1 MTNSGSVAGWAAIVA
16 LAYAAAAQGA
26 SRPAVVELFT
36 SQGCS
41 SCPPADGLLGEL
53 AGRSEVLALAFHV
66 DYWDEL
72 GWRDRFELPQSS
84 QRQSQYARQL
94 GLASVYTPQLL
105 IDGKD
110 DVLGSDRRRVEQLL
124 AAPRSGIPVSATVQ
138 GDNLVVAVGAAAR
151 TPGGEV
157 TLVSYLPEAV
167 TAIGRGENSGRALR
181 EFNIVRSF
189 LPLGSWRGAA
199 ITWRV
204 KISSLPA
211 EARFVAVLVQ
221 ESGPGAIIGALKLA
235 LPR

>member
-1 MTNSGSVAGWAAIVA
+1 MVSWAAIMT
-16 LAYAAAAQGA
+16 LAGAAAAQAG

-41 SCPPADGLLGEL
+41 SCPPADALLGEL
-53 AGRSEVLALAFHV
+53 AARSDVLALAFHV

-72 GWRDRFELPQSS
+72 GWRDRFELPLSA

-94 GLASVYTPQLL
+94 GLTSVYTPQLL

-110 DVLGSDRRRVEQLL
+110 DVPGNDRRRVGQLL
-124 AAPRSGIPVSATVQ
+124 AAPRSGVPVSAATQ
-138 GDNLVVAVGAAAR
+138 GDDLIVTVAAMPGMPGA
-151 TPGGEV
+151 EV

-189 LPLGSWRGAA
+189 RVLGSWRGAA
-199 ITWRV
+199 AQWRV

-211 EARFVAVLVQ
+211 DSRFVAVLVQ
-221 ESGPGAIIGALKLA
+221 ESGPGAIIGALSQA

>member
-1 MTNSGSVAGWAAIVA
+1 MVSWAAIMT
-16 LAYAAAAQGA
+16 LAGAAAAQAG

-41 SCPPADGLLGEL
+41 SCPPADALLGEL
-53 AGRSEVLALAFHV
+53 AARSDVLALAFHV

-72 GWRDRFELPQSS
+72 GWRDRFELPLSA

-110 DVLGSDRRRVEQLL
+110 DVPGNDRRRVGQLL
-124 AAPRSGIPVSATVQ
+124 AAPRSGVPVSAATQ
-138 GDNLVVAVGAAAR
+138 GDDLIVTVAAMPGMPGA
-151 TPGGEV
+151 EV

-189 LPLGSWRGAA
+189 RVLGSWRGAA
-199 ITWRV
+199 AQWRV

-211 EARFVAVLVQ
+211 DSRFVAVLVQ
-221 ESGPGAIIGALKLA
+221 ESGPGAIIGALSQA

>member
-1 MTNSGSVAGWAAIVA
+1 MPTIRSVYTWAAIVTLTVA
-16 LAYAAAAQGA
+16 TTAAAGA
-26 SRPAVVELFT
+26 RLAVVELFT

-41 SCPPADGLLGEL
+41 SCPPADALLGEL
-53 AGRSEVLALAFHV
+53 ATRADVLALAFHV

-72 GWRDRFELPQSS
+72 GWRDRFELPLSA
-84 QRQSQYARQL
+84 QRQSQYARRL

-105 IDGKD
+105 VDGTD
-110 DVLGSDRRRVEQLL
+110 NVLGSDRRRIGQLL
-124 AAPRSGIPVSATVQ
+124 AAPRSGVPVSAAVQ
-138 GDNLVVAVGAAAR
+138 GDDLVVSVAAMTGMPGA
-151 TPGGEV
+151 EV

-189 LPLGSWRGAA
+189 RVLGSWRGAA
-199 ITWRV
+199 AQWRV

-211 EARFVAVLVQ
+211 DARFVAVLVQ
-221 ESGPGAIIGALKLA
+221 ESGPAAIIGALSLA

>member
-1 MTNSGSVAGWAAIVA
+1 MKKSGSVAGWAAIVA
-16 LAYAAAAQGA
+16 LAHAVAAQGA

-41 SCPPADGLLGEL
+41 SCPPADALLGEL
-53 AGRSEVLALAFHV
+53 AARSDVLALAFHV

-72 GWRDRFELPQSS
+72 GWRDRFELPLSA

-94 GLASVYTPQLL
+94 GLASVYTPQMLV
-105 IDGKD
+105 DGTD
-110 DVLGSDRRRVEQLL
+110 NVLGSDRHRIGQLL
-124 AAPRSGIPVSATVQ
+124 AAPRSGVPVSTAAQGGDLIVTV
-138 GDNLVVAVGAAAR
+138 AAMTGMSDA
-151 TPGGEV
+151 EV

-189 LPLGSWRGAA
+189 QVLGSWRGTAA
-199 ITWRV
+199 QWRV
-204 KISSLPA
+204 KRSSLPTD
-211 EARFVAVLVQ
+211 ARFVAVLVQ
-221 ESGPGAIIGALKLA
+221 ESGPGAILGAAKLL

>member
-1 MTNSGSVAGWAAIVA
+1 MVSWAAIMT
-16 LAYAAAAQGA
+16 LAGATAAQAG

-41 SCPPADGLLGEL
+41 SCPPADALLGEL
-53 AGRSEVLALAFHV
+53 AARSDVLALAFHV

-72 GWRDRFELPQSS
+72 GWRDRFELPLSA

-110 DVLGSDRRRVEQLL
+110 DVPGNDRRRVGQLL
-124 AAPRSGIPVSATVQ
+124 AAPRSGVPVSAATQ
-138 GDNLVVAVGAAAR
+138 GDDLIVTVAAMTGMPGA
-151 TPGGEV
+151 EV

-189 LPLGSWRGAA
+189 RVLGSWRGAA
-199 ITWRV
+199 AQWRV

-211 EARFVAVLVQ
+211 DSRFVAVLVQ
-221 ESGPGAIIGALKLA
+221 ESGPGAIIGALSQA